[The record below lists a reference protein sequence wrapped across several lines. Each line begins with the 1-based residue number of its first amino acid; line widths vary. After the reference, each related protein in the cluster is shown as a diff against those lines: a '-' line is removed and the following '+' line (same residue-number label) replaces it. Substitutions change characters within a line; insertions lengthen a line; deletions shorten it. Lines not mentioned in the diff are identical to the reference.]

1 MPITITLDEAVSERV
16 AGISLAELTRY
27 AQEGILSRLEQNNEG
42 GSTPAVAAPL
52 GIDTWVTE
60 ATPLDEPWDEETVSA
75 VRESMHEV
83 QEVGVTYSQEEADEH
98 IVATLARWKA
108 DRQK

>member
-1 MPITITLDEAVSERV
+1 MPRKAFCR
-16 AGISLAELTRY
+16 A
-27 AQEGILSRLEQNNEG
+27 LEQNNEG
-42 GSTPAVAAPL
+42 GSTPRSGGPFGHRHV
-52 GIDTWVTE
+52 VTE

-108 DRQK
+108 DQQK